1 VSLDSA
7 PRVVGWLLIAGAVVF
22 WIGALTPPYRQWMGV
37 SLEEYL
43 NIVGANGRNWQ
54 VMHALFG
61 AGTLLTL
68 IGLSGLTARLHGT
81 GGGTWAAIGLT
92 LFAVSAVLWFVQLGF
107 RVAVTPWAS
116 SELAGT
122 GHMPDE
128 YVSMHRWMGVLFGS
142 DMVLG
147 YLAAAAYGLA
157 FLAAPGLPRWAG
169 WTAFCVGV
177 VAVPGM
183 ITPLFQPP
191 LMLEVVP
198 FVLGIAIVRAP
209 P

>member
-1 VSLDSA
+1 
-7 PRVVGWLLIAGAVVF
+7 
-22 WIGALTPPYRQWMGV
+22 
-37 SLEEYL
+37 
-43 NIVGANGRNWQ
+43 
-54 VMHALFG
+54 
-61 AGTLLTL
+61 
-68 IGLSGLTARLHGT
+68 
-81 GGGTWAAIGLT
+81 
-92 LFAVSAVLWFVQLGF
+92 
-107 RVAVTPWAS
+107 
-116 SELAGT
+116 
-122 GHMPDE
+122 
-128 YVSMHRWMGVLFGS
+128 MGVLFGS